1 MPGGAFAT
9 TYRVV
14 PPGTSAT
21 WEQSSHS
28 GTGKVANAAASLADN
43 VLAVPD
49 GDESVDVGTA
59 LALRFPVVAA
69 RLRMVASEDGTM
81 PAMDG
86 GMVSV
91 LTVTE
96 GIGVLGAI
104 VTVAV
109 AVTVAADAVGVGIGF
124 PALPTA

>member
-1 MPGGAFAT
+1 MPGGAFVT

-28 GTGKVANAAASLADN
+28 GTGKVANAAASLADS
-43 VLAVPD
+43 VLTVPD
-49 GDESVDVGTA
+49 GDEPVGAGTA

-69 RLRMVASEDGTM
+69 LRRTVASDDGTN
-81 PAMDG
+81 PAIEG
-86 GMVSV
+86 GMVSA
-91 LTVTE
+91 LTVTD

-109 AVTVAADAVGVGIGF
+109 AVTVAADGLGVGTGF
-124 PALPTA
+124 PVLPTA